1 MQMRLEEAGGA
12 DTTPTSD
19 RMLVIKP
26 GTMLGQDAFL
36 NNINGIAAATGNE
49 AEVCAELETMIAEV
63 EELGVPPA
71 ETGMSAG
78 GLIYIYFTPIWPP
91 RGAM

>member
-1 MQMRLEEAGGA
+1 MRLEEAGGA

-19 RMLVIKP
+19 RMLAVKP

-36 NNINGIAAATGNE
+36 NSINGIAAGTGKE
-49 AEVCAELETMIAEV
+49 AEVCAELEAMIAEV
-63 EELGVPPA
+63 QELGVPPA
-71 ETGMSAG
+71 ETGMSAD
-78 GLIYIYFTPIWPP
+78 GLIYTYVTSIWPP